1 MLTAL
6 GEVLEQHLGYV
17 RDVHYL
23 RLDGAVTAADRA
35 RLIRQFNSDS
45 TKARVSAQAVHR
57 GGAGGML
64 LSVGIHW
71 LSCIDFV
78 APSFFV

>member
-23 RLDGAVTAADRA
+23 RLDGTVTAADRA
-35 RLIRQFNSDS
+35 RLIRQFNSDA
-45 TKARVSAQAVHR
+45 TKARVGVQAVH
-57 GGAGGML
+57 GLGLGA
-64 LSVGIHW
+64 
-71 LSCIDFV
+71 CC
-78 APSFFV
+78 